1 METKEKPEPT
11 KVSRLRSLIRST
23 IAFMSS
29 QPAEVKDEEAKEA
42 VMMKL
47 DETIGDLVKYFD
59 NEEDVDVENIPIV
72 SQSMTKS
79 SLY

>member
-1 METKEKPEPT
+1 
-11 KVSRLRSLIRST
+11 
-23 IAFMSS
+23 MSS